1 MKTKSH
7 KTTTPVTTD
16 IIHAP
21 EKQSNHQDLTARL
34 ITKELEILAMA
45 IDLDREELQV
55 RFNLEMNQIIGAPA
69 KSILHLLRTAN
80 QYCLNPL
87 QDEVVLTQYEQD
99 WQVFIGNDGWIKLM
113 NRHPAFAGVTFL
125 ESTDYKD
132 EIPVWMECT
141 IYRSDRMIPTTVRE
155 YYCEVRN
162 ESAIWGKMPRRM
174 MRHRAL
180 QQCAR
185 LAMGIAPPENQ
196 GEIPR
201 TKTKPSTEQE
211 YSTPEQSAKRVFGM
225 DLLKVKLDTFAE
237 DLDTP

>member
-1 MKTKSH
+1 MKTKSQ
-7 KTTTPVTTD
+7 KTTTPIETN

-21 EKQSNHQDLTARL
+21 EMQSNYQDLTARL

-55 RFNLEMNQIIGAPA
+55 WLDLEMSQCIGAPA

-87 QDEVVLTQYEQD
+87 QDEVVLTQYEQV
-99 WQVFIGNDGWIKLM
+99 WQVFIGIDGWIKLI
-113 NRHPAFAGVTFL
+113 NRHPAFAGITFL

-132 EIPVWMECT
+132 EIPFWMECT

-162 ESAIWGKMPRRM
+162 ESAIWDKMPRRM

-185 LAMGIAPPENQ
+185 LAMGIAPPDSQ
-196 GEIPR
+196 GEIP
-201 TKTKPSTEQE
+201 KTRIKESTEKE
-211 YSTPEQSAKRVFGM
+211 YSTPEKSTKPVFGM
-225 DLLKVKLDTFAE
+225 ELLKVKLDHFAK
-237 DLDTP
+237 DLDTL

>member
-1 MKTKSH
+1 MTTKSH
-7 KTTTPVTTD
+7 NTKTPIKTN

-21 EKQSNHQDLTARL
+21 EKQSSHQDLTARL
-34 ITKELEILAMA
+34 ITKELEILALA
-45 IDLDREELQV
+45 INLDREELQV
-55 RFNLEMNQIIGAPA
+55 WLDLEMNQPISAPA

-87 QDEVVLTQYEQD
+87 QDEVVLTQFEQI
-99 WQVFIGNDGWIKLM
+99 WQVFIGIDGWITLM

-125 ESTDYKD
+125 ESTDHKD

-155 YYCEVRN
+155 HYCEVRN
-162 ESAIWGKMPRRM
+162 ESAIWVKMPRRM

-180 QQCAR
+180 QQCVR

-201 TKTKPSTEQE
+201 TKTKPSTEKK
-211 YSTPEQSAKRVFGM
+211 YSTPEQSAEPVFGIE
-225 DLLKVKLDTFAE
+225 LLKVKLDSFAE
-237 DLDTP
+237 DLGTP